1 MFSGLPIFTS
11 SRRPARPG
19 LRFLTFA
26 LPLLLTALVVVRPAL
41 TQELPT
47 ISLNSPSPTLEEE
60 DEEAGPTGEEDDGA
74 GSTGEEDDGAG
85 STGEEDDGAGST
97 GEEDGGAGPTGE
109 EDDGAGPT
117 GEGDEE
123 AGSTDEEDDG
133 AGPTG
138 EGNDDGAGS
147 TGSQDSV
154 PTVSINSPSV
164 TEGDSGAIDL
174 TFTVTLSAASGQQVT
189 VDWGSG
195 TGGTATSGTDHTA
208 ISGGTLT
215 FAAGTTS
222 QDITVSVTGDT
233 LDEADETVVVSLSN
247 AANATIGTGT
257 GTGTITD
264 DDEPVSEDPDSED
277 PVSEDPED
285 SVSTDPTLSIDSL
298 TVTEGDSG
306 ATDLTFTVT
315 LSAASDREVTV
326 DYAEGTGGTAA
337 AGSDY
342 TALTA
347 SSLTFAA
354 GDTSKTITVSVTGDT
369 MDEPDETVTV
379 ELSNAANA
387 TIGTGTGTGT
397 IADNDATPTVTLSV
411 TPGSISES
419 AGTAEVSAT
428 LSHASAEP
436 TTITIL
442 GEPSDFT
449 VPEDA
454 SITIAAGSAANAADT
469 VTITA
474 IEDTG
479 DDADRQVAVQ
489 GLATNSLG
497 LVLVQ
502 GANLTITDAAS
513 APAVSGAKDSDD
525 TSLPT
530 LTINSPSVTE
540 GDSGSTDLTFTVT
553 LSPAA
558 DKPVS
563 VAYADTGAGTAT
575 SGTDYTA
582 LPAGTLSFAENE
594 TSKTI
599 TVSVTGDTTVESNET
614 VKVAL
619 GKAEGAAVGTAS
631 TGTGTITDDDAVATL
646 PALSINSPT
655 VTEGDEG
662 STAMTFTVTLSPAS
676 DKTVTVEYTQGTGS
690 TATAGTDF
698 TAITTSTLTFAAGDT
713 SKTFAVSVTGDTT
726 DESDE
731 TIVVTLQKPEN
742 ATITTATGT
751 GTITDNDGTP
761 TVSINSPTV
770 NEGHTGS
777 VNLIY
782 TVSLSSRSG
791 KAVTVDYAE
800 GTGGSATAGTDY
812 TALTGGTLTIA
823 AGETSATITVSVTGD
838 GLIETDETIPVVL
851 SNAMNATIATGAG
864 TGTGTITNDDG
875 QPSVSIGSATIT
887 EGDSG
892 AQALNFAVT
901 LSQSSAAEVTVS
913 YAIEDG
919 SATSGADYTVLED
932 GTLTF
937 SPAQTS
943 QTITVSVLGD
953 RLDES
958 DETFTVKLS
967 NPTNATMAAATGTGT
982 ITDNDDPP
990 TISIASPGVNE
1001 GGAGATS
1008 TLTFTVSLSGA
1019 SGREITVD
1027 YAEGSTGTATPATD
1041 YAALAAGTLTFAA
1054 GDTSKTLTV
1063 TVTGD
1068 ATDEADETIP
1078 VVLSGAVNATIAAG
1092 TGTGTIF
1099 DDDPTPTVTL
1109 ALSPASISENGGTA
1123 TVSATLSG
1131 ASGQPTTITIP
1142 ARSLAYTVPEDA
1154 SITIPAGSTENSSDT
1169 VTITAVDNTRD
1180 EVDRTVTVNGSA
1192 ANSLGVGAVTG
1203 ASLTLTDDDASPT
1216 GQCAVGDVRIDVTV
1230 SPATIR
1236 ENGGTATVKVK
1247 TLDALTSGAQVLF
1260 SFSGGTLGSHFTLSG
1275 TGTTQAGRAW
1285 AMDFPSGS
1293 AANTEQSFTITA
1305 RDNSDHQ
1312 TRTLLMDASV
1322 LRPDWCEYGTL
1333 RVTIEDDD
1341 SALVIGAVSG
1351 AATEGG
1357 DASTF
1362 TVKLAS
1368 RPSANVAIAV
1378 SGTDTGEGTVSPS
1391 GLTFT
1396 SSNWNTPQ
1404 TVTIT
1409 GVDDSWHDGDQTY
1422 AVRLG
1427 RPTTTDRGYARL
1439 GVRQVSV
1446 STTDDESTPTVTL
1459 SASSDSISENGGT
1472 ATVTATLSG
1481 PSAAATIIT
1490 ISPVSGAYSVGS
1502 DGAITIPAGRTSNAG
1517 DTVTVTAVDNTT
1529 DEVDRRVTIIAAAAN
1544 PVGVGAVTSVDLT
1557 LNDDDGA
1564 PTVRLSLYPSTIPE
1578 RHGYSEVSATL
1589 SEPFAHDIEVTVN
1602 SAHNVFR
1609 TGGTLITIPARSTT
1623 SSDREAIRTIN
1634 NYANTADR
1642 VVTVTARASYDDG
1655 GTSRSVVVRGV
1666 ALTITD
1672 DDEGSD
1678 PRTMNSRGFRESEA
1692 DAGSGTT
1699 FAIEYEMWI
1708 TFPADAPVTVDYAVR
1723 PDRSTATEGQ
1733 DYRAGRDFS
1742 SVRRGA
1748 ATVLGGTVTFNRGE
1762 SRKRIVLE
1770 GLKDDVSE
1778 GVETVAV
1785 EFSNPV
1791 NTTLAQTIITSSI
1804 ADGALPPLMSVLSPK
1819 VTEGDSGQVTLRYRL
1834 AMDIVAPNQP
1844 VTVDYADA
1852 GTGTATSG
1860 ADYAAVTAGTLTM
1873 NSLVGYID
1881 LTVEGDATDEI
1892 DETIVLTLSNPV
1904 NVVFPGGATTLDATG
1919 KIIDD
1924 DAMPAL
1930 SISDPSVVEGHSGTA
1945 TLTFAVTLSSASG
1958 NQVRV
1963 AWDDVG
1969 DGTATSAVDYQAVQ
1983 SGQLTFEPGDTS
1995 KEIEIT
2001 VNGDT
2006 IEESDETVKVRLR
2019 DPANASLRKATGTG
2033 TILDDEILPNLNIS
2047 AGSVT
2052 EGDRGAT
2059 DLTFTVNLTSPSSDE
2074 ITVAYA
2080 DAGTGTATSGTDYS
2094 AVSAG
2099 TLTFAANETSK
2110 TITVSVTGDTED
2122 EPDETVT
2129 LEISNPT
2136 NATLGTAT
2144 ASGTITD
2151 DEDAPKVTLA
2161 LSPKHI
2167 SENGRSNVSTVTA
2180 TLNRASAAATT
2191 ITVSAAAGA
2200 NAEAGDFALSA
2211 NAELTIAA
2219 GATTSAG
2226 TVTVSAVDNVNDEP
2240 VKVVTVSGSATNT
2253 QGVTDPPAVTLRI
2266 RDDDGPPTLVIDS
2279 PSVTEGDDGATAL
2292 TFTVGLSAASDR
2304 VVVVSY
2310 ADAGGGS
2317 ATAGTDY
2324 TAVTAGKLTFAAGE
2338 TRKTVSV
2345 SVLGDETHE
2354 ADETVELKLSGP
2366 RNALLA
2372 TGAESGIGTI
2382 TDDEDAPTVTLALAP
2397 TSIAESGATNAS
2409 TVTATLDRVSSQD
2422 TTITVAAAAGT
2433 NADSGDFTLSGN
2445 KTLTVAAGSA
2455 SSAGVVTITA
2465 VDNDTDEENK
2475 SVTVSGSATNAQ
2487 GATDPSSVTLTITDD
2502 DAEPSLSI
2510 NAPSVTEGDT
2520 GAANLTFTVT
2530 LSAASD
2536 KEVTV
2541 DYADAGSG
2549 DATSGTDYTALTA
2562 GTLTFTPGDTSR
2574 TITVSVTG
2582 DTTDEANE
2590 TVAVT
2595 LSGAV
2600 NATIGTATG
2609 TGTITDDDAPPTVTL
2624 ALSRTSIT
2632 ESGATNATMITA
2644 SLDHASREVTTI
2656 TVAATAGTNAEAGD
2670 FTLSGNKTLTIAA
2683 GATSSAGTVTITAVD
2698 NSADEND
2705 KSVTV
2710 SGSAT
2715 NTRGVTNPSSVTLT
2729 ITDDDAEPSLSI
2741 DSPSITEGDS
2751 GSTDL
2756 TFTVT
2761 LNPASGKEVTVDYAD
2776 TARGA
2781 AMRVNDYAAL
2791 PNGTLTFAAGETSK
2805 TITISVAGD
2814 TLDEPHE
2821 TVFVMLSMP
2830 QRATVARATG
2840 TGTINDD
2847 DDAPTVTLALSPTS
2861 IMESGATNTSAVT
2874 ATLNQASS
2882 QDTTITVAATAGTNA
2897 EAGDFTLSSN
2907 KTLTIA
2913 AGEITSA
2920 GTVRIVAVNNSQD
2933 ELDKSITVSGS
2944 ATNAQGITDP
2954 SSVTLTITDDDGA
2967 PTLSINSPSVTEGDS
2982 GSKNLTFTA
2991 TLSTASGKQVTVNYA
3006 DAGTGTATSGTDYT
3020 AITGGALT
3028 FAAGTTSQTFNVSV
3042 TGDVLD
3048 ESNETVLVSLSAP
3061 TNAVVSTTAGT
3072 GTGTITDDD
3081 AAPTSITLKVDDDVV
3096 GEGDGATTIKVTATV
3111 DGTTRFAEAK
3121 TVRVSVAGSNTATAV
3136 DFAAVSAFD
3145 ISIDPGATS
3154 GSKTF
3159 TLTPTD
3165 DSVDETDETITVRGT
3180 SSGLTVNPVTISLT
3194 DDDGAPTSITLTVN
3208 DNSVS
3213 EGDGATT
3220 ITVTATVDGTTR
3232 FVDARTVQVSVAG
3245 SGTDTAVDFAA
3256 VSPFNIEI
3264 AAGAASGSET
3274 FTLTPTDDTVDET
3287 NETITVSGASGSLT
3301 VKSAT
3306 ISLTDDDGAPTS
3318 ITLTVD
3324 DDAVGEGYGAT
3335 PITVTATV
3343 DGATRFAEATTVR
3356 VSVAGSGTA
3365 SAVDFAAVSAFDISI
3380 AAGAESGTKTF
3391 TLTPTDD
3398 TTDETDETVTVSGV
3412 SGSLTVNPDTIRLTD
3427 DDGAPTLSIDSPSVT
3442 EGNSGSATLTYKVTL
3457 DTASGKQ
3464 VTVNYAD
3471 AGTGTATSGTD
3482 YTAITGGALT
3492 FAAGTTSQTFNVS
3505 VTGDVLDESN
3515 ETILV
3520 SLSAP
3525 TNAVVSTTAGT
3536 GTGTITDDDGAPTSI
3551 TLTVDDNAVGEGD
3564 GATTITVTATVDG
3577 TTRFAEAKT
3586 VQVSVAGSGTDTAVD
3601 FAAVSAFNIEI
3612 AAGEAS
3618 KTGSFTLT
3626 PTDDAADETDETITV
3641 SGASSGLTVNS
3652 ATISLTDND
3661 AAPTSITLTVNDNA
3675 VGEGDG
3681 ATTITVKA
3689 TVNGTTRFVDAR
3701 TVRVSVAG
3709 SGTATAVDFAAVPAF
3724 DVKID
3729 AGAASGSETFTL
3741 TPTNDVVDETNETV
3755 TVRGASGSL
3764 TVNPATITLTD
3775 DDAAPTSITL
3785 TVDDDGVGEGDG
3797 ATTITVTAKVDGTT
3811 RFVDA
3816 KTVRV
3821 SVAGS
3826 GTDTAVD
3833 FAAVSAFDISIAAE
3847 AASGTKTFT
3856 LTPTDDAVDET
3867 DETVTVSGT
3876 SGSLTVN
3883 QATISLTDD
3892 DGAPTSI
3899 TLTVDD
3905 NSVGEGDGATTITVK
3920 ATVNGTTRFV
3930 EATTVRVSVAGTGTD
3945 TAVDFAAVD
3954 AFDIE
3959 IAAGAAS
3966 ESETFTLTPTDDV
3979 VDETDETI
3987 TVRGASG
3994 SLTVNSTT
4002 ISLTDNDAAPTSI
4015 TLTVDD
4021 NSVGEGDGATTI
4033 TVKATVDGA
4042 TRFAEARTVRVS
4054 VAGSG
4059 TASAVD
4065 FGAVDA
4071 FDIEIPAGAASE
4083 SETFTLTPTNDAVD
4097 ETDETITVSGAS
4109 GSLTV
4114 NPDTISLTDDDGA
4127 PTSIT
4132 LTVDDN
4138 SVGEG
4143 DGATTITVTATVD
4156 GTTRFAEATTVRVS
4170 VAGSG
4175 TASAVDFAAVDA
4187 FDISIA
4193 AGAASGTKTFTLTP
4207 TDDRLDETDETI
4219 TVSGVSGS
4227 LTVNPDTISLTDDD
4241 GAPTLSIDSPS
4252 VTEGNSGSATLT
4264 FKVSLDTAS
4273 GKQVTVNYAD
4283 AGTGTAT
4290 SGTDYTAIT
4299 GGALTF
4305 AAGTTSQTFNVSVTG
4320 DVLDE
4325 SNETI
4330 LVSLS
4335 APTNAVVSTTA
4346 GTGTGTITDDDGAPT
4361 SITLTVNDNSVGE
4374 GDGATTITVTATVD
4388 GTTRFAEAKTVQV
4401 SVAGSGTAG
4410 AVDFAAVSAFNIEI
4424 AAGQASKTGSFT
4436 LTPTNDAVDETDET
4450 VTVSGTSPGL
4460 TVNPTTISLTD
4471 DDGAPTSIT
4480 LTVNDNS
4487 VGEGDGATTI
4497 TVTATVDGTSRF
4509 AEAKTVQVS
4518 VAGSG
4523 TDTAVDFAAVD
4534 AFNIEIDA
4542 GAASKTGTFTL
4553 TPTDDRLDETNETI
4567 TVSGASSGLT
4577 VNPVTIS
4584 LTDDDGAPTAITL
4597 TVNDNSVGE
4606 GDGATTITV
4615 TATVDGAT
4623 RFAAAKTVRV
4633 SVAGSETA
4641 TAVDFAAVSAFDI
4654 EIAAGAASESETFT
4668 LTPTDDLVDETNET
4682 VTVSG
4687 ASGSLTVNPATI
4699 TLTDDDAA
4707 PTSITLTVDD
4717 DGVGEGDGATTI
4729 TVKATVDGTTRFAEA
4744 TTVRVSVA
4752 GSGTDTAVDFAAV
4765 DAFDIEIPAGAE
4777 SESETFTLTP
4787 TDDAVDETDETV
4799 TVSGASGSLTVN
4811 PDTISLT
4818 DDDGTPTSITLTVD
4832 DNSVGE
4838 GDGAT
4843 TITVTATVNGT
4854 TRFVEATTVRV
4865 SVAGSGTDTAV
4876 DFAAV
4881 SSLDIEIPAGAAS
4894 ESETFTL
4901 TPTDDAVDETDETIT
4916 VSGASGSLTVN
4927 SATIS
4932 LTDNDDAPTSITLTV
4947 DDNSVG
4953 EGDGATL
4960 ITVTATVDGTTRF
4973 AEAKTV
4979 SVSVAGSGTDTAV
4992 DFAAVS
4998 SFDIEIAAGAESK
5011 TGSFTLT
5018 PTNDAVDETN
5028 ETITVSGAS
5037 GSLTVNSATISLTD
5051 NDDAPTSITL
5061 TVNDNSVDEGDG
5073 ATTITVTATVDGA
5086 TRFAEATTVGV
5097 SVAGSDTA
5105 TAVDFAAVSAFDIE
5119 IAAGAASKTGTF
5131 TLTPTDDAVDETN
5144 ETITVSGASGSLTVN
5159 SATITLTDDDDAPTS
5174 ITLTVNDNS
5183 VAEGDGATTITVT
5196 ATVDGTTRFAE
5207 AKTVE
5212 VSVAGSDTAT
5222 AVDFAAVSAFDIEI
5236 AAGAASKTGTF
5247 TLTPTN
5253 DAVDETNETI
5263 TVSGASGSLTVNS
5276 ATITLTDDDDAP
5288 TAITLT
5294 VNDDGVGEGDGAT
5307 LITVTATVDGAT
5319 RFAEAKTVTVSVAG
5333 SGTATAVDFAAVDAF
5348 DIEIDAGAASGS
5360 ETFTLTPTD
5369 DAVDETDETITVSGA
5384 SGSLTVN
5391 PDTISLTDDDGAPT
5405 SITLTVD
5412 DNSVGEGDGA
5422 TTITVTATVNGATQF
5437 AEAKTVS
5444 VSVSVA
5450 GSDTASA
5457 VDFAAVSDFSIEIAA
5472 GAESESE
5479 TFTLTPTDD
5488 AVDET
5493 DETITVSGA
5502 SGSLTVNSATI
5513 SLTDNDDAPTAIT
5526 LTVND
5531 NSVGEGDGATT
5542 ITVTATVDGATRF
5555 AEAKT
5560 VGVSVAGAGT
5570 ATAVDFAAVDAFDIE
5585 IAAGAENGSK
5595 TFTLTPTDDV
5605 VDETNETLTVSG
5617 ASGSLT
5623 VNPATIT
5630 LADNDAA
5637 PTAITL
5643 TVNDNSVGEG
5653 DGATT
5658 ITVTATVDGAT
5669 RFVEAKTVQVS
5680 VAGSGTAT
5688 AVDFAAVSAFDIE
5701 IAAAAASKT
5710 GTFTLTPTNDAVDE
5724 TNETITVSGA
5734 SGSLTVNPA
5743 TITLADDD
5751 GTPSLLID
5759 SPSVT
5764 EGDSGSKNLTFTVA
5778 LSPASAG
5785 QVTVD
5790 YADAGTGTATSG
5802 TDYVAITAGALTF
5815 PAGTTMREITVS
5827 VTGDTTEEPNETV
5840 MISLSNPANAVI
5852 GTGAGT
5858 GTGTITNDDDAK
5870 DPGTDEMP
5878 SLSIDSPSVAEGN
5891 GGSKNL
5897 TFTVTLSAAS
5907 TKQVTVD
5914 YADAG
5919 TGTATSGTD
5928 YAAITGGS
5936 LTFPAETTSRELTV
5950 SVTGDTTDES
5960 NETVVVSLSNPANA
5974 TIGTGTGTGTI
5985 ANDDGDREPGADDD
5999 GPDTD
6004 DDAPPTLSI
6013 DATSVA
6019 EGDSGSKNLTFT
6031 VTLSAAST
6039 GQVTVDYA
6047 DAGTGTATPGTDYTA
6062 ITGGTLTFAAGTT
6075 SQTFN
6080 VSVTGDVLDEPDE
6093 TVMVTLSNAGNAT
6106 IDTAT
6111 GTGAITDDDAPPSLS
6126 IDSPSVSEGDNGSM
6140 GLTYTV
6146 TLSAASGRTVT
6157 VDYADAGTGTATPGT
6172 DYAAI
6177 AAGTLTFP
6185 AGATSREI
6193 IVSVTG
6199 DVLDEMD
6206 ETVVVALSRPSNAT
6220 LGMGMALS
6228 RSSDATLGTAV
6239 GVGAI
6244 IDDDIDLTPSFGSA
6258 TIPDQSWTQNWPIA
6272 VLTLPAATGGDGALT
6287 YALTPKLPN
6296 GLGFDRT
6303 TRELSGTPT
6312 MALVATEYSLTATD
6326 EDGDKAT
6333 LSFEIEVTDPITLS
6347 IADAQAIEGE
6357 PVEFGITLSKPVP
6370 EAGTVLVVWR
6380 IADGTAQAHSDYAL
6394 PGGRQ
6399 GELTIGAGQSAAA
6412 IVVQTTD
6419 DDLAEGEETFTVRLV
6434 SASHAELGDAEAT
6447 GRIIDD
6453 DLASLRGEALQ
6464 WSLAAF
6470 GRTVATE
6477 AVDAIGQRFRPGGP
6491 PSATRAGGLNAPS
6504 RAGTGAAGLGGPSGA
6519 MRAGR
6524 LDAPA
6529 RAGTAAAGLGGPSS
6543 APHAGGLDTPARAGT
6558 GAAGLGGPSSAPHA
6572 GGLDTPAR
6580 AGTAA
6585 AGLGGPSSAMR
6596 AGLLDT
6602 PARDGASEAG
6612 AGSGT
6617 AGAGWT
6623 TGESGAGSG
6632 TMGAG
6637 WTTGAWRNFS
6647 LGGHAGAGSPGGFS
6661 GPERSPRGEFLS
6673 TVAFE
6678 TSLGAT
6684 GDDDG
6689 EEGRQWTLWGRGSRS
6704 QFSGQSGARITL
6716 DGEVNTGYLGA
6727 DVRLAEGGPL
6737 LGVALSYSDGE
6748 LKYQA
6753 AEAGLNEGKV
6763 DVDLSSVLPYGHWAL
6778 NERVSFW
6785 GLLGI
6790 GWGKAS
6796 LTDEFGRVTTDTE
6809 MQMAALGSRGE
6820 LVTWR
6825 GLALALKGDAFVV
6838 NMEGSEWARGDAVM
6852 LPEVDA
6858 DANRLRLMVEGRRE
6872 WQPSAQQQLGLSLEF
6887 GGRWDGG
6894 DADTGMGTELGGGLE
6909 YRHAAWGLGLET
6921 RGRYLLGHTERAFEE
6936 WGASVA
6942 LALDPGEEGVGPS
6955 FTLAPAWGEASSGVE
6970 NLWRE
6975 ERLLGASLGGKAA
6988 PAERGGMRPN
6998 RLRMELGYG
7007 FETRGLSLLKLYSA
7021 LEEGG
7026 PGSRNWRLGGQVT
7039 GGWFNWSLE
7048 LDRRESWGGPPEHGV
7063 FLRFGTG
7070 LK

>member
-19 LRFLTFA
+19 LRFLAFI
-26 LPLLLTALVVVRPAL
+26 LPLLLTALAVVRPAL

-47 ISLNSPSPTLEEE
+47 ISLNSPS
-60 DEEAGPTGEEDDGA
+60 
-74 GSTGEEDDGAG
+74 
-85 STGEEDDGAGST
+85 
-97 GEEDGGAGPTGE
+97 
-109 EDDGAGPT
+109 
-117 GEGDEE
+117 
-123 AGSTDEEDDG
+123 
-133 AGPTG
+133 
-138 EGNDDGAGS
+138 
-147 TGSQDSV
+147 
-154 PTVSINSPSV
+154 V
-164 TEGDSGAIDL
+164 TEGDSGSTNL

-264 DDEPVSEDPDSED
+264 DDEPDSEDPVSEDSDSDD

-619 GKAEGAAVGTAS
+619 GKAEGAAIGTAS

-967 NPTNATMAAATGTGT
+967 NPTNATIAAATGTGT

-1068 ATDEADETIP
+1068 ATDEADETVP

-1099 DDDPTPTVTL
+1099 DDDSTPTVTL

-1427 RPTTTDRGYARL
+1427 RPVTTDRGYARL
-1439 GVRQVSV
+1439 SSRRVSV

-1481 PSAAATIIT
+1481 PSAAATTIT

-1502 DGAITIPAGRTSNAG
+1502 DGSITIPAGRTSNAG

-1969 DGTATSAVDYQAVQ
+1969 DGTATSAEDYQAVQ

-2122 EPDETVT
+2122 EPDETIT

-2167 SENGRSNVSTVTA
+2167 SESGRSDVSTVTA
-2180 TLNRASAAATT
+2180 TLNRASAADTT

-2595 LSGAV
+2595 LSGAT

-2632 ESGATNATMITA
+2632 ESGATNATTITA

-2913 AGEITSA
+2913 AGEITST

-3048 ESNETVLVSLSAP
+3048 ESNETILVSLSAP

-3081 AAPTSITLKVDDDVV
+3081 GAPTSITLTVDDNAV

-3121 TVRVSVAGSNTATAV
+3121 TVRVSVAGSNTASAV

-3145 ISIDPGATS
+3145 VSIDPGAAS
-3154 GSKTF
+3154 GSETF
-3159 TLTPTD
+3159 TLTPTND
-3165 DSVDETDETITVRGT
+3165 AVDETDETITVRGT
-3180 SSGLTVNPVTISLT
+3180 SSGLTVNPDTISLT

-3232 FVDARTVQVSVAG
+3232 FVDAKTVRVSVAG

-3256 VSPFNIEI
+3256 VSPFSIEI
-3264 AAGAASGSET
+3264 AAGAASKTGT

-3301 VKSAT
+3301 VKSAM

-3324 DDAVGEGYGAT
+3324 DDAVGEGDGAT

-3380 AAGAESGTKTF
+3380 AAGAASGTKTF

-3398 TTDETDETVTVSGV
+3398 TADETDETVTVSGA
-3412 SGSLTVNPDTIRLTD
+3412 SGSLTVNSATITLAD
-3427 DDGAPTLSIDSPSVT
+3427 DDAAPTLSIDSPSVT
-3442 EGNSGSATLTYKVTL
+3442 EGNSGSATLTFKVSL

-3471 AGTGTATSGTD
+3471 AATGTATSGTD
-3482 YTAITGGALT
+3482 YTALTGGALT
-3492 FAAGTTSQTFNVS
+3492 FAAGTISQTFNVS

-3586 VQVSVAGSGTDTAVD
+3586 VQVSVAGSGTATAVD
-3601 FAAVSAFNIEI
+3601 FAPVSAFNIEI

-3641 SGASSGLTVNS
+3641 SGTSSGLTVNQ

-3661 AAPTSITLTVNDNA
+3661 AAPTSIMLTVNDNS

-3681 ATTITVKA
+3681 ATTITVTA

-3775 DDAAPTSITL
+3775 DDDAPTSITL

-3816 KTVRV
+3816 RTVRV

-3867 DETVTVSGT
+3867 DETVTVSGV

-3883 QATISLTDD
+3883 PATISLTDD
-3892 DGAPTSI
+3892 DGTPTSI

-3959 IAAGAAS
+3959 IPAGAAS

-3987 TVRGASG
+3987 TVRGTSG

-4071 FDIEIPAGAASE
+4071 FDIEIPAGAESE
-4083 SETFTLTPTNDAVD
+4083 SETFTLTPTDDAVD
-4097 ETDETITVSGAS
+4097 ETNETITVSGAS

-4114 NPDTISLTDDDGA
+4114 NPATISLTDDDGA

-4156 GTTRFAEATTVRVS
+4156 GTTRFAAATTVRVS

-4175 TASAVDFAAVDA
+4175 TAGAVDFAAVDA
-4187 FDISIA
+4187 FDISID

-4227 LTVNPDTISLTDDD
+4227 LTVNPATISLTDDD

-4264 FKVSLDTAS
+4264 YKVSLDTAS

-4283 AGTGTAT
+4283 AATGTAT
-4290 SGTDYTAIT
+4290 SGTDYTAII
-4299 GGALTF
+4299 GGTLTF

-4335 APTNAVVSTTA
+4335 APTNAAVSSTA

-4388 GTTRFAEAKTVQV
+4388 GTTRFAEAKTVRV

-4410 AVDFAAVSAFNIEI
+4410 AVDFAAVDAFDIEI
-4424 AAGQASKTGSFT
+4424 AAGAASKTGSFT
-4436 LTPTNDAVDETDET
+4436 LTPTDDAVDETDET
-4450 VTVSGTSPGL
+4450 ITVGGTSSGL

-4471 DDGAPTSIT
+4471 DDAAPTSIT

-4497 TVTATVDGTSRF
+4497 TVTATVDGTTRF
-4509 AEAKTVQVS
+4509 AEAKTVRVS

-4553 TPTDDRLDETNETI
+4553 TPTDDTVDETDETI
-4567 TVSGASSGLT
+4567 TVSGALSGLT
-4577 VNPVTIS
+4577 VNQATIS
-4584 LTDDDGAPTAITL
+4584 LTDDDGAPTSITL
-4597 TVNDNSVGE
+4597 TVNDNSVDE

-4615 TATVDGAT
+4615 TATVDGTT
-4623 RFAAAKTVRV
+4623 RFAEAKTVRV
-4633 SVAGSETA
+4633 SVTDSETA

-4682 VTVSG
+4682 ITVSG

-4707 PTSITLTVDD
+4707 PTAITLTVDD

-4765 DAFDIEIPAGAE
+4765 DAFDIEIAAGAE

-4843 TITVTATVNGT
+4843 TITVTATVNGA

-4865 SVAGSGTDTAV
+4865 SVAGSGTASAV

-4881 SSLDIEIPAGAAS
+4881 SSFDIEIAAGAAS

-4953 EGDGATL
+4953 EGDGATT
-4960 ITVTATVDGTTRF
+4960 ITVKATVDGATRF

-4979 SVSVAGSGTDTAV
+4979 SVSVAGTGTATAV

-4998 SFDIEIAAGAESK
+4998 SFDIEIAAGAESD
-5011 TGSFTLT
+5011 TGTFTLT
-5018 PTNDAVDETN
+5018 PTDDAVDETN

-5061 TVNDNSVDEGDG
+5061 TVNDNSVGESDG

-5086 TRFAEATTVGV
+5086 TRFAEATTVG
-5097 SVAGSDTA
+5097 
-5105 TAVDFAAVSAFDIE
+5105 
-5119 IAAGAASKTGTF
+5119 
-5131 TLTPTDDAVDETN
+5131 
-5144 ETITVSGASGSLTVN
+5144 
-5159 SATITLTDDDDAPTS
+5159 
-5174 ITLTVNDNS
+5174 
-5183 VAEGDGATTITVT
+5183 
-5196 ATVDGTTRFAE
+5196 
-5207 AKTVE
+5207 

-5294 VNDDGVGEGDGAT
+5294 VNDNSVSEGDGATTITVTATVDGTTRFAEAKTVEVSVAGSDTATAVDFAAVSAFDIEIAAGAESKIGTFTLTPTNDAVDETNETITVSGASGSLTVNSATITLTDDDDAPTAITLTVNDDGVGEGDGAT
-5307 LITVTATVDGAT
+5307 LITVKATVDGAT
-5319 RFAEAKTVTVSVAG
+5319 RFAEATTVSVSVAG
-5333 SGTATAVDFAAVDAF
+5333 SGTETAVDFAAVDAF

-5422 TTITVTATVNGATQF
+5422 TTITVTATVNGTTRF
-5437 AEAKTVS
+5437 AETKTVS
-5444 VSVSVA
+5444 VSVA
-5450 GSDTASA
+5450 GTGTATA
-5457 VDFAAVSDFSIEIAA
+5457 VDFAAVDAFDIEIDA

-5502 SGSLTVNSATI
+5502 SPGLTVNSATI
-5513 SLTDNDDAPTAIT
+5513 NLTDNDDAPTAIT

-5560 VGVSVAGAGT
+5560 VGVSVAGTGT

-5637 PTAITL
+5637 PTSITL

-5669 RFVEAKTVQVS
+5669 RFVEATTVQVS

-5688 AVDFAAVSAFDIE
+5688 AVDFAAVPAFDIE
-5701 IAAAAASKT
+5701 IAAATASKT

-5802 TDYVAITAGALTF
+5802 TDYAAITAGALTF
-5815 PAGTTMREITVS
+5815 PAGTTMQEITVS
-5827 VTGDTTEEPNETV
+5827 VTGDTTDEPNETV
-5840 MISLSNPANAVI
+5840 VISLSNPANAVI

-5858 GTGTITNDDDAK
+5858 GTGTITNDDDAR
-5870 DPGTDEMP
+5870 DPGTDETP

-5936 LTFPAETTSRELTV
+5936 LTFPAETTSREITV

-5960 NETVVVSLSNPANA
+5960 NETVVVTLSNPANA

-5985 ANDDGDREPGADDD
+5985 ANDDGDREPGADDEMPSLSID
-5999 GPDTD
+5999 SPSVAEGNSGSKNLTFTVTLSAASTEQVTVDYADAGTGTATPGTDYAAITGGNLTFPAETTSREITVSVTGDTTDESNETVVVTLSNAANATIGTGTGTGTIANDDDPDTD
-6004 DDAPPTLSI
+6004 DDALPTLSI
-6013 DATSVA
+6013 GATSVA

-6039 GQVTVDYA
+6039 EQVTVDYA
-6047 DAGTGTATPGTDYTA
+6047 DAGTGTATPGIDYTA
-6062 ITGGTLTFAAGTT
+6062 ITGGTLTFAAGAT
-6075 SQTFN
+6075 SREVM
-6080 VSVTGDVLDEPDE
+6080 VSVTGDILDEADE
-6093 TVMVTLSNAGNAT
+6093 TVVVTLSNAGNAT

-6111 GTGAITDDDAPPSLS
+6111 GTGAITDDDATPSLSIDSPSVAEGDDGSMSLTYTVTLSAASGRVVTVDYADAGTGTATSGTDYAALAAGTLTFPARATSREITVSVMGDVLDEGDETVVVTLSNAANATIGTGTGTGTIANDDDPDTDDDTLPTLSIGATSVAEGDSGSKNLTFTVTLSAASTEQVTVDYADAGTGTATPGIDYTAITGGTLTFAAGATSREVTVSVTGDVLDEADETVVVTLSNAGNATIDTATGTGAITDDDATPSLS
-6126 IDSPSVSEGDNGSM
+6126 IDSPSVSEGDDGSM
-6140 GLTYTV
+6140 SLTYTVTLSAVSGRVVTVDYADAGTGTATPGTDYAVITGGTLTFAAGATSREVTVSVTGDVLDEADETVVVTLSNPANATIGTATGTGAITDDDATPSLSIDSPSVSEGDDGSMSLTYTV
-6146 TLSAASGRTVT
+6146 TLSAASGRVVT

-6172 DYAAI
+6172 DYAAL

-6185 AGATSREI
+6185 AGAISREI
-6193 IVSVTG
+6193 TVSVTG
-6199 DVLDEMD
+6199 DVLDEAD
-6206 ETVVVALSRPSNAT
+6206 ETVVVTLSNA
-6220 LGMGMALS
+6220 GN
-6228 RSSDATLGTAV
+6228 ATIDTATGT
-6239 GVGAI
+6239 GAI
-6244 IDDDIDLTPSFGSA
+6244 IDDDAPPTLLIDSPSVSEGDDGSMSLTYTVTLSAASERVVTVDYADAGTGTATPGTDYAALAAGTLTFPAGAISREITVSVTGDVLDEADETVVVTLSNARNA
-6258 TIPDQSWTQNWPIA
+6258 TIDT
-6272 VLTLPAATGGDGALT
+6272 ATGTGA
-6287 YALTPKLPN
+6287 
-6296 GLGFDRT
+6296 
-6303 TRELSGTPT
+6303 
-6312 MALVATEYSLTATD
+6312 
-6326 EDGDKAT
+6326 
-6333 LSFEIEVTDPITLS
+6333 
-6347 IADAQAIEGE
+6347 
-6357 PVEFGITLSKPVP
+6357 
-6370 EAGTVLVVWR
+6370 
-6380 IADGTAQAHSDYAL
+6380 
-6394 PGGRQ
+6394 
-6399 GELTIGAGQSAAA
+6399 
-6412 IVVQTTD
+6412 
-6419 DDLAEGEETFTVRLV
+6419 
-6434 SASHAELGDAEAT
+6434 
-6447 GRIIDD
+6447 IIDD
-6453 DLASLRGEALQ
+6453 DAPPTLLIDSPSVSEGDDGSMSLTWTVTLSAASERVV
-6464 WSLAAF
+6464 
-6470 GRTVATE
+6470 TVDYA
-6477 AVDAIGQRFRPGGP
+6477 D
-6491 PSATRAGGLNAPS
+6491 
-6504 RAGTGAAGLGGPSGA
+6504 AGTGTATPGTDYAALAAGTLTFPAGA
-6519 MRAGR
+6519 ISREITVSVTGDVLDEADETVVVTLSNAGNATIGTATGTGAITDD
-6524 LDAPA
+6524 DAPPTLSIDSPSVSEGD
-6529 RAGTAAAGLGGPSS
+6529 AGSMGLTYTVTLSAASGRVVTVDYA
-6543 APHAGGLDTPARAGT
+6543 DAGT
-6558 GAAGLGGPSSAPHA
+6558 GTATPGNRLHGHHRRHTDLPRGNHQPGDNGFGNGRCPGRDGRDRGGGPEPPVERHLGNGDGHEPLVECHLGNGERRRHYRRRRHQPDAELWFRDDPGSVLDPALADRGIDAAGGHGRRR
-6572 GGLDTPAR
+6572 R
-6580 AGTAA
+6580 ADLRADAETTQ
-6585 AGLGGPSSAMR
+6585 R
-6596 AGLLDT
+6596 AGL
-6602 PARDGASEAG
+6602 R
-6612 AGSGT
+6612 
-6617 AGAGWT
+6617 
-6623 TGESGAGSG
+6623 
-6632 TMGAG
+6632 
-6637 WTTGAWRNFS
+6637 
-6647 LGGHAGAGSPGGFS
+6647 
-6661 GPERSPRGEFLS
+6661 
-6673 TVAFE
+6673 
-6678 TSLGAT
+6678 
-6684 GDDDG
+6684 
-6689 EEGRQWTLWGRGSRS
+6689 
-6704 QFSGQSGARITL
+6704 
-6716 DGEVNTGYLGA
+6716 
-6727 DVRLAEGGPL
+6727 
-6737 LGVALSYSDGE
+6737 
-6748 LKYQA
+6748 
-6753 AEAGLNEGKV
+6753 
-6763 DVDLSSVLPYGHWAL
+6763 
-6778 NERVSFW
+6778 
-6785 GLLGI
+6785 
-6790 GWGKAS
+6790 
-6796 LTDEFGRVTTDTE
+6796 
-6809 MQMAALGSRGE
+6809 
-6820 LVTWR
+6820 
-6825 GLALALKGDAFVV
+6825 
-6838 NMEGSEWARGDAVM
+6838 
-6852 LPEVDA
+6852 
-6858 DANRLRLMVEGRRE
+6858 
-6872 WQPSAQQQLGLSLEF
+6872 
-6887 GGRWDGG
+6887 
-6894 DADTGMGTELGGGLE
+6894 
-6909 YRHAAWGLGLET
+6909 
-6921 RGRYLLGHTERAFEE
+6921 
-6936 WGASVA
+6936 
-6942 LALDPGEEGVGPS
+6942 
-6955 FTLAPAWGEASSGVE
+6955 
-6970 NLWRE
+6970 
-6975 ERLLGASLGGKAA
+6975 
-6988 PAERGGMRPN
+6988 
-6998 RLRMELGYG
+6998 
-7007 FETRGLSLLKLYSA
+7007 
-7021 LEEGG
+7021 
-7026 PGSRNWRLGGQVT
+7026 
-7039 GGWFNWSLE
+7039 
-7048 LDRRESWGGPPEHGV
+7048 
-7063 FLRFGTG
+7063 
-7070 LK
+7070 